1 MNNFASLFVNEE
13 KIMIKNILLVA
24 SGGAVGSV
32 LRYLVSKWLQEASS
46 AAFPVGTLVVNVV
59 GCLLIGAIYGASDRW
74 GISGDMRLLLT
85 VGFCGGFTTFSTFM
99 NESLSLMRADNL
111 LPLALYASLSVG
123 LGLVAVWAGSR
134 I

>member
-1 MNNFASLFVNEE
+1 M
-13 KIMIKNILLVA
+13 
-24 SGGAVGSV
+24 GSV

-59 GCLLIGAIYGASDRW
+59 GCLLIGAIYGESDRW

-123 LGLVAVWAGSR
+123 LGLVAVWTGSR

>member
-1 MNNFASLFVNEE
+1 
-13 KIMIKNILLVA
+13 MIKNILLVA
-24 SGGAVGSV
+24 FGGAVGSV

-59 GCLLIGAIYGASDRW
+59 GCFLIGLIYGASARW

-123 LGLVAVWAGSR
+123 LGLVVVWVGSR

>member
-1 MNNFASLFVNEE
+1 
-13 KIMIKNILLVA
+13 MIKNILLVA
-24 SGGAVGSV
+24 FGGAVGSV

-59 GCLLIGAIYGASDRW
+59 GCSLIGLIYGASDHW

-111 LPLALYASLSVG
+111 LSLALYASLSVG
-123 LGLVAVWAGSR
+123 LGLVVVWVGSR

>member
-1 MNNFASLFVNEE
+1 MASRSIVF
-13 KIMIKNILLVA
+13 
-24 SGGAVGSV
+24 
-32 LRYLVSKWLQEASS
+32 
-46 AAFPVGTLVVNVV
+46 GTLVVNVV
-59 GCLLIGAIYGASDRW
+59 GCLLIGLIYGASDRW

-111 LPLALYASLSVG
+111 LSLALYASLSVG

>member
-1 MNNFASLFVNEE
+1 
-13 KIMIKNILLVA
+13 MIKNILLVA
-24 SGGAVGSV
+24 FGGAVGSV

-59 GCLLIGAIYGASDRW
+59 GCSLIGLIYGASDRW
-74 GISGDMRLLLT
+74 DISGDMRLLLT

-111 LPLALYASLSVG
+111 LSLALYASLSVG

>member
-1 MNNFASLFVNEE
+1 
-13 KIMIKNILLVA
+13 MIKNILLVA
-24 SGGAVGSV
+24 FGGAVGSV

-59 GCLLIGAIYGASDRW
+59 GCLLIGLIYGTSDRW
-74 GISGDMRLLLT
+74 GISGPMRLLLT

>member
-1 MNNFASLFVNEE
+1 
-13 KIMIKNILLVA
+13 MIKNILLVA

-59 GCLLIGAIYGASDRW
+59 GCLLIGAIYGASDSW

>member
-1 MNNFASLFVNEE
+1 
-13 KIMIKNILLVA
+13 MIKNILLVA
-24 SGGAVGSV
+24 FGGAVGSV
-32 LRYLVSKWLQEASS
+32 LRYLVSKWLQEAS
-46 AAFPVGTLVVNVV
+46 AVAFPVGTLVVNVV
-59 GCLLIGAIYGASDRW
+59 GCLLIGLIYGASDRW

-111 LPLALYASLSVG
+111 LSLALYASLSVG

>member
-1 MNNFASLFVNEE
+1 
-13 KIMIKNILLVA
+13 MIKNILLVA
-24 SGGAVGSV
+24 FGGAVGFV

-46 AAFPVGTLVVNVV
+46 VAFPVGTLVVNVV
-59 GCLLIGAIYGASDRW
+59 GCSLIGLIYGASDRL

-85 VGFCGGFTTFSTFM
+85 IGFCGGFTTFSTFM

>member
-1 MNNFASLFVNEE
+1 
-13 KIMIKNILLVA
+13 MIKNILLVA
-24 SGGAVGSV
+24 FGGAVGSV

-59 GCLLIGAIYGASDRW
+59 GCSLIGLIYGASDSL

-85 VGFCGGFTTFSTFM
+85 IGFCGGFTTFSTFM

-111 LPLALYASLSVG
+111 LSLALYASLSVG

>member
-1 MNNFASLFVNEE
+1 
-13 KIMIKNILLVA
+13 MIKNILLVA
-24 SGGAVGSV
+24 FGGAVGSV

-46 AAFPVGTLVVNVV
+46 VAFPVGTLVVNVV
-59 GCLLIGAIYGASDRW
+59 GCLLIGLIYGASDRR

-111 LPLALYASLSVG
+111 LSLALYASLSVG

>member
-1 MNNFASLFVNEE
+1 
-13 KIMIKNILLVA
+13 MIKNILLVA
-24 SGGAVGSV
+24 FGGAVGSV

-59 GCLLIGAIYGASDRW
+59 GCSLIGLIYGASDRW
-74 GISGDMRLLLT
+74 SISGDMRLLLT
-85 VGFCGGFTTFSTFM
+85 IGFCGGFTTFSTFM

-111 LPLALYASLSVG
+111 LSLALYASLSVG